1 MLNRRGVIGLSASA
15 LIPCAV
21 GQDTPRPGP
30 SIASAVSSTLGRAHP
45 RLLVRSAEVDSL
57 TAHLPLL
64 RGDTSAR
71 AALKIL
77 EPDPRGFVMPSIPV
91 VGPATQATRVAQAR
105 AIWRAV
111 SAAAAGTQV
120 LAFRR
125 LVLRDAEL
133 AVQGTRRLLSL
144 CTLPFRSPAEFS
156 SNPEAFVQ
164 LLHGLIF
171 TYDWLAD
178 DLTQGDRETV
188 RDELST
194 RLATLSLYVRT
205 RLGSAEPLV
214 PADGLSY
221 PIRFV
226 PTLGHGA
233 LALLHDRPEAL
244 SDLAWVCDFY
254 VRQFPVW
261 GGADGGWAEG
271 LEYHSSGLS
280 HHLRFLEDLAN
291 LGSGE
296 PLALPF
302 WRNTG
307 YFMAS
312 FLMPYETSS
321 FADLPRP
328 PRPTPARRLLM
339 EKLARIANDGRL
351 MTLAPRVGQGLP
363 GGINYYQY
371 GAIDTICHLWRSAS
385 APLPSPASLA
395 SVPLSRHF
403 RDIGWVAM
411 HSGWQAPDSEVMLGF
426 KSSPM
431 GSVSHAFAEQNA
443 LVINAFGRPLAIST
457 GVRDWYGSPHYEKW
471 TRATKSKNAVLIN
484 GQGQETRS
492 QQAIGRVVGFA
503 STDRAS
509 YVKGDATLAYAD
521 PAKRV
526 LRHVLFVDRR
536 FFVVLDEIAT
546 SRPSTCQWL
555 LHTPTRMSIDP
566 ARSKVVAASGGI
578 GLTTHVLVPDA
589 SELRLE
595 VTDRFEPIPDSSEAP
610 LPEAWHLSV
619 GTARP
624 ALSTRFLVMLQPWRG
639 REPTDQPRV
648 LDTKI
653 GLGMALGD
661 LRMLLG
667 SEDQGLAESA
677 DSSLAGAA
685 AYHDQAHGV
694 MLGATEFVTPWCA
707 FLTTAPVSCE
717 FQRDGRAVRVQVE
730 PHPMVTL
737 RVRLTD
743 SVLRLDAASAPTVT
757 ARNDAQGATVVQLEA
772 SEKPTSFTLVW
783 Q

>member
-1 MLNRRGVIGLSASA
+1 VLNRRGVIGLSASA

-21 GQDTPRPGP
+21 GQGTPRPGL
-30 SIASAVSSTLGRAHP
+30 SIASAVSSTLGHAHP
-45 RLLVRSAEVDSL
+45 RLLVRSAEVGSL

-105 AIWRAV
+105 TTWRAV
-111 SAAAAGTQV
+111 SAAAAAAQV

-125 LVLRDAEL
+125 LVQRDAEL
-133 AVQGTRRLLSL
+133 GVQGTGRLLSL
-144 CTLPFRSPAEFS
+144 CTLPFRSPTEFS

-178 DLTQGDRETV
+178 DLTEGDRETV

-194 RLATLSLYVRT
+194 RLRTLSLHVRT

-214 PADGLSY
+214 PAEGLSH

-233 LALLHDRPEAL
+233 LALMHDRPEAL

-280 HHLRFLEDLAN
+280 HHLRFLEDLAY

-296 PLALPF
+296 PLGLPF

-351 MTLAPRVGQGLP
+351 MGLAPRVGQGLP

-411 HSGWQAPDSEVMLGF
+411 RSGWKTPDNEVMLGF

-443 LVINAFGRPLAIST
+443 LVINAFGQPLAIST

-484 GQGQETRS
+484 GQGQATRS
-492 QQAIGRVVGFA
+492 QAAIGRVVGFA
-503 STDRAS
+503 STDLSS

-555 LHTPTRMSIDP
+555 LHTPMPMSIDA
-566 ARSKVVAASGGI
+566 ARRKVMSASGGI

-589 SELRLE
+589 SELRFE
-595 VTDRFEPIPDSSEAP
+595 VTDRFEPMPDPSEASS
-610 LPEAWHLSV
+610 PEAWHLSV

-653 GLGMALGD
+653 GLGMAYED
-661 LRMLLG
+661 LRILLG
-667 SEDQGLAESA
+667 SEDQGLAESV
-677 DSSLAGAA
+677 DSRLAGAA
-685 AYHDQAHGV
+685 AYHDRVHAV
-694 MLGATEFVTPWCA
+694 MLGATEFTTPWCSIVA
-707 FLTTAPVSCE
+707 TAPVSCE
-717 FQRDGRAVRVQVE
+717 FQRTGRAVRVQVE

-737 RVRLTD
+737 RVRLAD
-743 SVLRLDAASAPTVT
+743 SVLRLDAASAATVT
-757 ARNDAQGATVVQLEA
+757 AGNDALGATAVQLDA
-772 SEKPTSFTLVW
+772 SEKSTSFTLVW